1 MPTVASLKKALQGV
15 IAPGNDAEFLRLLTE
30 ADLRLVESGKYR
42 WTRGRTTLT
51 PTDGI
56 IVLPANY
63 ASIIGARVG
72 KEAKVIWDE
81 SFEFTP
87 NGYGE
92 VPIDGSESLML
103 VDQGLN
109 EDDLRYYKVAG
120 HLNADT
126 EVTALCHFAP
136 FTLYDPE
143 MDDSDVPEDAVNYT
157 RCPDQ
162 GALKL
167 MMLGIT
173 LEEQNDLGGS
183 SGYMAKAANRL
194 ESQERAARGGSKQVF
209 NIRPNGPGVRR
220 RTRSFR

>member
-1 MPTVASLKKALQGV
+1 MPTVVSLKKALQGV
-15 IAPGNDAEFLRLLTE
+15 IAPGNDEEFLRLLTE
-30 ADLRLVESGKYR
+30 ADLRLVQSGKYR

-51 PTDGI
+51 PTDGY
-56 IVLPANY
+56 IVLPAEF

-81 SFEFTP
+81 AFEFTP
-87 NGYGE
+87 DGYGE
-92 VPIDGSESLML
+92 VPIDGTESVML

-109 EDDLRYYKVAG
+109 DDGLRHYKVAG
-120 HLNADT
+120 HLHTDA

-143 MDDSDVPEDAVNYT
+143 MDDSDVPDDAVNYT

-162 GALKL
+162 AALKL
-167 MMLGIT
+167 MMLGII
-173 LEEQNDLGGS
+173 LEEANDLGGS
-183 SGYMAKAANRL
+183 TGYMSKAYNRM
-194 ESQERAARGGSKQVF
+194 EAQERTARGGSKQTF

-220 RTRSFR
+220 ITRVR